1 MITGDKK
8 EPRTKGW
15 LPSRSVTPT
24 GGSQRETGDSPGR
37 FTFAAP
43 PAGVHSD
50 DLCEC
55 VDDLPLALWA
65 LGRSSDGRGG
75 WCYRHR
81 QSSVPKASYPKS
93 KPTSF
98 LPFREGRSVPGKS
111 VSLGEAHARSLAR
124 RSPEKVAGRNLRTS
138 QNTPVPTVSQASVL
152 SASASEMRLARAMP
166 LFRSPAATLCTEPLP
181 RLRRTFQ
188 LYPVGLNTKSPC
200 GGLAV
205 RVCRRN
211 IALRRP
217 GGRYS
222 ALHCIRIVGRKGSR
236 QRGLPSRVVDAFAHS
251 RRWFIPHEQEGQ
263 WGEHAKAGD
272 HKTLRP

>member
-1 MITGDKK
+1 MIFPLHCGHWVGRATVVVDGVTGIVNPLFQKLLT
-8 EPRTKGW
+8 RSQ
-15 LPSRSVTPT
+15 SRLLFS
-24 GGSQRETGDSPGR
+24 R
-37 FTFAAP
+37 FAK
-43 PAGVHSD
+43 AGV
-50 DLCEC
+50 CR
-55 VDDLPLALWA
+55 
-65 LGRSSDGRGG
+65 GR
-75 WCYRHR
+75 
-81 QSSVPKASYPKS
+81 AS
-93 KPTSF
+93 
-98 LPFREGRSVPGKS
+98 
-111 VSLGEAHARSLAR
+111 SLGEAQARSLAR
-124 RSPEKVAGRNLRTS
+124 RSPERVAGRNLRTS
-138 QNTPVPTVSQASVL
+138 QKTPVPTVSQASVL

-166 LFRSPAATLCTEPLP
+166 LLRSPAAMLSTEPLP

-188 LYPVGLNTKSPC
+188 LYPLGLNTKSPC
-200 GGLAV
+200 GGLDV

-217 GGRYS
+217 EGRYS